1 MMKNTLVWLLC
12 AAIGSACTT
21 LRPVQV
27 ATDEAQQALASG
39 QLLKPGDKVR
49 VITRDGKAHEFAIT
63 AIDTADGTVKGP
75 ADSVR
80 VADIVTV
87 EKREPALGK
96 TLGLVL
102 GIVGGLQLGAAAA
115 DIASTPLG
123 P

>member
-1 MMKNTLVWLLC
+1 MKNTLMLLLC
-12 AAIGSACTT
+12 AVLGSACTT
-21 LRPVQV
+21 LRPVQL
-27 ATDEAQQALASG
+27 ATDDAKQQITSG

-49 VITRDGKAHEFAIT
+49 LITRDGKAHEFAIT
-63 AIDTADGTVKGP
+63 AIDAAEGTVKGH

-87 EKREPALGK
+87 EKRAPALGK

-102 GIVGGLQLGAAAA
+102 GIVGGLQIGAAIG
-115 DIASTPLG
+115 DVVSLG